1 MGRTDINVKF
11 SLPDCLW
18 YLKICHK
25 GCWNFN
31 KFFWKDKRQQKE
43 NSYDCFL
50 LILNYWNEY
59 KTFVKFYPSQHLPDQ
74 SQQWR
79 HQSNILN
86 LFKVNS
92 KDIKKT
98 SVTSIFPTFFWFS
111 HYWLCTNR
119 CQLEKVQQN
128 ALILIILFLAVLGI
142 SSASKKICWRWVNM
156 KICKTAFLRK
166 EQVKLMRI
174 AAEVATKTKNYA

>member
-79 HQSNILN
+79 HQNNILN

-128 ALILIILFLAVLGI
+128 ALILMILFLAVLGI

-156 KICKTAFLRK
+156 CSSI
-166 EQVKLMRI
+166 KL
-174 AAEVATKTKNYA
+174 N